1 MFHPEFVFGP
11 LNGAVRW
18 LEIGGVRVS
27 VTQEAINKIKAMI
40 INGDLRPGARLPK
53 ESDLAEQ
60 LGLSRNSLREAVR
73 ALTLIRILETRQG
86 DGTYVTSLEPE
97 ILLESVGFVADL
109 HQDHTLRQVLE
120 VRRILESAAT
130 ALAAQH
136 ITDAELSL
144 LGELVAEM
152 DASATVEALVEN
164 DLAFHRTIAAGS
176 RNVVLASL
184 LESLSTRTS
193 RVRVWRGLTQAGA
206 LEQTRME
213 HRAIYQALGERRADL
228 ASSLMTVH
236 ISGVEAW
243 LEHALA

>member
-1 MFHPEFVFGP
+1 VASSDDLPP
-11 LNGAVRW
+11 K
-18 LEIGGVRVS
+18 S
-27 VTQEAINKIKAMI
+27 VTQLAIDEIKAMI
-40 INGDLRPGARLPK
+40 TRGELKPGDRLPR
-53 ESDLAEQ
+53 ESDLAARI
-60 LGLSRNSLREAVR
+60 GLSRNSLREAVR
-73 ALTLIRILETRQG
+73 ALALIRILETRQG
-86 DGTYVTSLEPE
+86 DGTYVTSLQPDL
-97 ILLESVGFVADL
+97 LLETVGFLADL
-109 HQDHTLRQVLE
+109 HQDEMLRPILE
-120 VRRILESAAT
+120 VRRILEASAT

-136 ITDAELSL
+136 ITDAELAV
-144 LGELVAEM
+144 LGELVDQM

-164 DLAFHRTIAAGS
+164 DLAFHRTTAAAS

-213 HRAIYQALGERRADL
+213 HRAIYQALAERRADL

-243 LEHALA
+243 LEHALG